1 MNQTARNVVDVS
13 QIAALTNPFKAAM
26 SPTPFP
32 ATSPLLGPIT
42 DWCLDTFDGL
52 APLLIGIEFGVDTV
66 GFHPV
71 ELDPVDPIAD
81 LVGLRADPDWSIAVV
96 IADVLHAQARDLET
110 NAFSGILAY
119 SCDREG
125 LSQARL
131 DTPCGQR
138 RNLRHRTGFLPAVC
152 AELFT

>member
-1 MNQTARNVVDVS
+1 M
-13 QIAALTNPFKAAM
+13 
-26 SPTPFP
+26 
-32 ATSPLLGPIT
+32 
-42 DWCLDTFDGL
+42 
-52 APLLIGIEFGVDTV
+52 
-66 GFHPV
+66 
-71 ELDPVDPIAD
+71 DPIAD

-96 IADVLHAQARDLET
+96 IVDVLHAQAQDLET

-138 RNLRHRTGFLPAVC
+138 RNLRHRTGFLPTVC